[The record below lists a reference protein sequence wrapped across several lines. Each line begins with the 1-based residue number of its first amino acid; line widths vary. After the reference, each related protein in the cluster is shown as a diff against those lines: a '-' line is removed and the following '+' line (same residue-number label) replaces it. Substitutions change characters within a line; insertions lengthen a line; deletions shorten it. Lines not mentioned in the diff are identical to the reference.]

1 MMMKHFAKTL
11 LLLCLPTAASANSF
25 IGIGQF
31 QSEFFGSEFDRSY
44 ESDVNTIRQLSF
56 GYRDRELAELFGDVR
71 LDEDNKVRD
80 FALGLAIKEK
90 LIRIE
95 RGKISGQIVDEDG
108 PILGTFNNEY
118 RRIDIIDRDVDSDG
132 FMFGMGV
139 QQYSAPHLFEYND
152 GSTQGPMLQD
162 DQLSVT
168 SIGIG
173 VYYDPI
179 YNYMMSDKQGFTSDW
194 YFSTST
200 LAISLAYAKASDAEQ
215 LKARGVDKSS
225 WFMWGNSG
233 TYELGWFW
241 GHKAPMFS
249 AAFNIG
255 YHIRA
260 NTFFNLNPAEFFAD
274 EADPND
280 IALSGHQTI
289 LHGPAAALNIS
300 F

>member
-1 MMMKHFAKTL
+1 MKQIVKAL
-11 LLLCLPTAASANSF
+11 VLLCLPAAANANSF

-31 QSEFFGSEFDRSY
+31 QSEFFGSEYDRSY

-56 GYRDRELAELFGDVR
+56 GYKDRNLAELFGDVR
-71 LDEDNKVRD
+71 LDEDNKIRD
-80 FALGLAIKEK
+80 FALGFALKEK

-95 RGKISGQIVDEDG
+95 RGKISGKIVDDEG
-108 PILGTFNNEY
+108 PVIGTFNNEY
-118 RRIDIIDRDVDSDG
+118 RRIDIIDREGDSDG
-132 FMFGMGV
+132 FMFGVGL

-152 GSTQGPMLQD
+152 GSKYLGQMLQD
-162 DQLSVT
+162 DKLSIT

-173 VYYDPI
+173 FYYDPI
-179 YNYMMSDKQGFTSDW
+179 YNYMMSNKQGFISDW

-200 LAISLAYAKASDAEQ
+200 LAISLAYAKASNAEE
-215 LKARGVDKSS
+215 LKARGVDGRD
-225 WFMWGNSG
+225 WFLWGNSG

-249 AAFNIG
+249 ATFNIG

-260 NTFFNLNPAEFFAD
+260 NTFMNINPAELFAD